1 MKLCSSQNLL
11 LLFLIS
17 ILATPVFSQSSTE
30 YDEWKKQIQ
39 GEFETYKDEIDKEFS
54 QFLKKDWKKFNTV
67 TGVIRDPVPKPVIIP
82 QDKPVAVK
90 SPRPVKPVDIPVVEP
105 DPGISIEP
113 FVKLKPISQEGEKVS
128 LNFLGHDI
136 DLFVKLGRKFKI
148 DGNLNQQ
155 KLQAGFDTLAKS
167 DYESLVQDL
176 QNIRSTLRLN
186 DWAYMRL
193 IEKLSQSYVPRSQ
206 NSARLLNWFL
216 LLKSKI
222 RSRVAYADNELYL
235 MVATKWPLFD
245 ITYFIFDNR
254 KFYVISKHARINPR
268 LYTYNGNYP
277 KELALSDFSQID
289 KIVTQKGL
297 TVRKLNFKYGRDSY
311 ELRIPYNK
319 HVIDFFSSYPQMD
332 IKHYFN
338 VAINNQTKQS
348 LLDQLR
354 PLVTQLS
361 QHEAVNFLLRFVQTG
376 FEYKTD
382 EQQFGSENYLFLE
395 ETIFY
400 PSSDCEDRAIL
411 FSWLVDNLLGLEV
424 VGLDF
429 PGHVATAVE
438 LDEPVGSSI
447 EHDGK
452 IFTVADPTYIN
463 ANLGRVMPQYKT
475 VTPKVISFQ

>member
-1 MKLCSSQNLL
+1 M
-11 LLFLIS
+11 
-17 ILATPVFSQSSTE
+17 
-30 YDEWKKQIQ
+30 
-39 GEFETYKDEIDKEFS
+39 
-54 QFLKKDWKKFNTV
+54 
-67 TGVIRDPVPKPVIIP
+67 
-82 QDKPVAVK
+82 
-90 SPRPVKPVDIPVVEP
+90 
-105 DPGISIEP
+105 
-113 FVKLKPISQEGEKVS
+113 
-128 LNFLGHDI
+128 
-136 DLFVKLGRKFKI
+136 
-148 DGNLNQQ
+148 
-155 KLQAGFDTLAKS
+155 
-167 DYESLVQDL
+167 
-176 QNIRSTLRLN
+176 
-186 DWAYMRL
+186 
-193 IEKLSQSYVPRSQ
+193 
-206 NSARLLNWFL
+206 
-216 LLKSKI
+216 
-222 RSRVAYADNELYL
+222 
-235 MVATKWPLFD
+235 LFD
-245 ITYFIFDNR
+245 INYFVFDNQ

-297 TVRKLNFKYGRDSY
+297 AVRKLNFKYGSNSY

-338 VAINNQTKQS
+338 VAINKQTKQS
-348 LLDQLR
+348 LLDQLH

-376 FEYKTD
+376 FDYKTD

-411 FSWLVDNLLGLEV
+411 FSWLVENLLGLEV

-452 IFTVADPTYIN
+452 ITTASLM
-463 ANLGRVMPQYKT
+463 AW
-475 VTPKVISFQ
+475 